1 MTFEKTATG
10 SRIDWLDYARFLC
23 AFSVVCYHYLCGG
36 PALGFVPAGYGRTA
50 DLARF
55 GHFGVDFFFMIS
67 GYVIMLSVGQRSA
80 SQFAAAR
87 FVRLFPAFFFCL
99 SLTALTIAAAGGS
112 HFHVSLPQWLANLT
126 FFGKWLGQPYVDPS
140 YWTLVPEILFYSLV
154 FCAILAG
161 LRHRLEALVFVWLA
175 LQIADH
181 VTGAGFLVL
190 GTIYPLFVVGCLLS
204 FGSERGWT
212 APRIAAL
219 VLALTLSIDHEV
231 RRAAAIFKTTPED
244 QILMVGGS
252 LTLFVAAFVLLA
264 RLRPSLPQAARI
276 GSITYPL
283 YLLHQVIGLL
293 AIQWLEPLVGKW
305 VAVILTTAGA
315 VAVALFVAEF
325 VEKPLRPFARGIAER
340 LVAPVAY
347 FERVLAGQAPRWS
360 RAT

>member
-1 MTFEKTATG
+1 
-10 SRIDWLDYARFLC
+10 
-23 AFSVVCYHYLCGG
+23 
-36 PALGFVPAGYGRTA
+36 LGFVPVGYGPA
-50 DLARF
+50 AELARF

-99 SLTALTIAAAGGS
+99 TLTALTIAAVGGA
-112 HFHVSLPQWLANLT
+112 HYDVSLPQWLANLT

-140 YWTLVPEILFYSLV
+140 YWTLVPEILFYGLV

-161 LRHRLEALVFVWLA
+161 LRHQLEALVFVWLA

-190 GTIYPLFVVGCLLS
+190 GTIYPLFAVGCLLN
-204 FGSERGWT
+204 FGLERGWT

-219 VLALTLSIDHEV
+219 VLALALSIDHEV
-231 RRAAAIFKTTPED
+231 RRAAAIFKTPLED
-244 QILMVGGS
+244 QILAVAGT

-283 YLLHQVIGLL
+283 YLLHAVSGLL
-293 AIQWLEPLVGKW
+293 AIQWLEPRIGRW
-305 VAVILTTAGA
+305 AAVIVTTGGV
-315 VAVALFVAEF
+315 VAVALLVAEF
-325 VEKPLRPFARGIAER
+325 VEGPLRPSSRGIADR
-340 LVAPVAY
+340 LVAPVTY
-347 FERVLAGQAPRWS
+347 FERLVAGLGPRWR